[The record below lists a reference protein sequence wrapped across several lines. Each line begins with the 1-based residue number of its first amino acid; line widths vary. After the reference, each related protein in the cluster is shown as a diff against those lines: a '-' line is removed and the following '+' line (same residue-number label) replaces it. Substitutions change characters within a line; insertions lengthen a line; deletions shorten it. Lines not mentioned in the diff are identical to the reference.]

1 VDGDGETDGGVSESQ
16 GNGDMVVDKAPP
28 PPAKDGDGETD
39 GGVSESQSNGDVVVD
54 KVPPPPAKDGDAASI
69 SAT

>member
-1 VDGDGETDGGVSESQ
+1 
-16 GNGDMVVDKAPP
+16 MVVDKAPP